1 MELLFD
7 RIPAWIS
14 LPFVVVTVAALS
26 ILGSWQIRKRHSLE
40 DLVQNN
46 EIAGF
51 KFGVIGVLY
60 AVILGMAVVA
70 VWEDFKDAVSTAEV
84 ESSLVGDLYR
94 DVNGLD
100 PASAKAMRA
109 ELLIY
114 AENVIEREWPRMD
127 NGLRDP
133 RTQASFEALFTTCLK
148 VEPKTP
154 REQIVMA
161 EVFSSLNRLADARRQ
176 RISDAHE
183 RMPGMLWFTLI
194 IAGTVTIVFTFFF
207 GNRNWRSHCIMT
219 GLLSGL
225 IAMLLFVIHEV
236 DHPYAG
242 SVRVTSGAMER
253 VYLRLQTL

>member
-1 MELLFD
+1 MEPYFD

-14 LPFVVVTVAALS
+14 LPIVVVTVAALS
-26 ILGSWQIRKRHSLE
+26 ILGSWQIRKRHSLDE
-40 DLVQNN
+40 LVQNN

-60 AVILGMAVVA
+60 AVVLGMAVVA
-70 VWEDFKDAVSTAEV
+70 VWEDFKDALSTAEI

-109 ELLIY
+109 ELLTY
-114 AENVIEREWPRMD
+114 CEDVIESEWPKMD
-127 NGLRDP
+127 AGQRDP
-133 RTQASFEALFTTCLK
+133 KTQASFEMLFTTVLK

-161 EVFSSLNRLADARRQ
+161 EVFSSLNKLADARRQ
-176 RISDAHE
+176 RLSDSHE
-183 RMPGMLWFTLI
+183 RMPGLLWFTLI
-194 IAGTVTIVFTFFF
+194 CAGSVTIIFTFFF

-236 DHPYAG
+236 DHPYGG
-242 SVRVTSGAMER
+242 SVRVTSESMER
-253 VYLRLQTL
+253 VYIRLQTL